1 MKFNEDAQIGEVL
14 FIVEGG
20 KTEFEILKRI
30 FCGILKYDYI
40 EKRRSKPW
48 RFINL
53 ENTNNRV
60 YVVNTRE
67 SNISFISDE
76 TYLDELYEYLIN
88 NYDLNFDNL
97 KIFYLF
103 DRDSESNNDDI
114 TRQYIQELR
123 NPLENDD
130 EKGGLLLLSY
140 PSIESF
146 VVSNF
151 KEESYRIEKKLGAD
165 VKTYLGL
172 EDNVRI
178 MQYNHFTKETI
189 QFACIQ
195 FQNYVQENGFELD
208 IDSISLLSSNIFES
222 EEAYYNTYDK
232 YHLISMLTIAFL
244 ELGILEPEE
253 GDYFYPLSSL

>member
-1 MKFNEDAQIGEVL
+1 M
-14 FIVEGG
+14 
-20 KTEFEILKRI
+20 
-30 FCGILKYDYI
+30 
-40 EKRRSKPW
+40 
-48 RFINL
+48 
-53 ENTNNRV
+53 
-60 YVVNTRE
+60 
-67 SNISFISDE
+67 
-76 TYLDELYEYLIN
+76 
-88 NYDLNFDNL
+88 

-103 DRDSESNNDDI
+103 DRDSKSNNDDI

-151 KEESYRIEKKLGAD
+151 QEESYRIEKELGAD

-189 QFACIQ
+189 EFACIQ
-195 FQNYVQENGFELD
+195 FQNYVQGNGFKLD
-208 IDSISLLSSNIFES
+208 IDSINLLSSNIFES
-222 EEAYYNTYDK
+222 EEAYYNTYHK